1 MFFLVTTIYYAV
13 LCTFISSSVRD
24 RHAKLRDGTCEAV
37 RPRWVCQ
44 FNVCFWAVCVC
55 SLFYSSLSSLMAL
68 RMTPEFAIVIV
79 IVILV
84 VIITTSK
91 YIYRL
96 THVWINSH
104 ID

>member
-44 FNVCFWAVCVC
+44 FNVCFWAGQG
-55 SLFYSSLSSLMAL
+55 
-68 RMTPEFAIVIV
+68 
-79 IVILV
+79 
-84 VIITTSK
+84 
-91 YIYRL
+91 
-96 THVWINSH
+96 
-104 ID
+104 